1 MGGIGEL
8 PSKYR
13 VFLRETSGSSFELT
27 ENNKLLGI
35 LNYS

>member
-1 MGGIGEL
+1 MGGIVEL

-27 ENNKLLGI
+27 ENKLLGI